1 MLIEYL
7 LFARHTERTREG
19 WRPSEQELIGETS
32 HSKPLTCRKACQRA
46 VGSTATRHSW
56 QKAAQIGI
64 SWALL
69 HKTWWSVSLILGV
82 LRKKCSWL
90 YKARRC
96 CVIFSWRFTMHRNS
110 QLKTCFSNF
119 LECGKESLH
128 PTFSPFFFPFSVL
141 PCLLPS
147 QLSPFSPSSPLPPPF
162 FFFWQFVHRTELS
175 CSVGRCLGSSEK
187 HLGHPP
193 VNQKAP
199 LGKRSYF
206 QKIQLPEMYCSSIAG
221 TKCPRRNKLMT
232 FPPQMQRPLKQ

>member
-1 MLIEYL
+1 M
-7 LFARHTERTREG
+7 
-19 WRPSEQELIGETS
+19 
-32 HSKPLTCRKACQRA
+32 CRKACQRA
-46 VGSTATRHSW
+46 VGSRATRHSW
-56 QKAAQIGI
+56 QKAAQKGI

-69 HKTWWSVSLILGV
+69 HKAWWSVSNIRGV
-82 LRKKCSWL
+82 EKKKCSWL

-96 CVIFSWRFTMHRNS
+96 CVIF
-110 QLKTCFSNF
+110 F
-119 LECGKESLH
+119 LEVHNAQKFSAKNVLLEFPWAWQGVPPPDLSSIFFSLLR
-128 PTFSPFFFPFSVL
+128 PPLSSLSSAFPAVSLLLF
-141 PCLLPS
+141 LLPS
-147 QLSPFSPSSPLPPPF
+147 SFSGK
-162 FFFWQFVHRTELS
+162 QFVHRTERS

-232 FPPQMQRPLKQ
+232 FPPQIRRPLKQ